1 MILNKKISLTTELIF
16 NRILGLVISLVSIP
30 FIIRNC
36 GSSSYGMYV
45 LISSISIFLSISDLG
60 ISNGIINSLVNSKI
74 RKDKE
79 YTSRVITNVIVV
91 GGLVPI
97 SILTSTV
104 LLIYS
109 PLNLDEHIIRTETNN
124 IKFLLVIAALGAS
137 ISLVGNV
144 VQKIFIAWGYNRTL
158 SRLQLLIIL
167 LSNIGLIFGSQDE
180 NPLVWMLLASLV
192 LPNAI
197 GFLVLFFLIK
207 IEKSIEIK
215 SIYVSRKVIFD
226 LIRSGRMFFF
236 LQIASVVNY
245 QIDVILISRFLDSVK
260 IAEYSI
266 VLKTASLPF
275 VLVSA
280 AVLPVWEQTASFLS
294 KGQIEN
300 ATQNLL
306 KNLRRVLSFGL
317 LGMFLFGFFGSEL
330 IKIWTSGQISPGS
343 EIILANAI
351 WIPVSAVMQLY
362 AMFLNGVGAS
372 KFIFYSTLLFTLSN
386 VLFSICFL
394 KFFSNLSGPMWSNSI
409 SSLFFFILPTIIFT
423 LRFRSGRSGV
433 ESGK

>member
-1 MILNKKISLTTELIF
+1 M
-16 NRILGLVISLVSIP
+16 
-30 FIIRNC
+30 
-36 GSSSYGMYV
+36 
-45 LISSISIFLSISDLG
+45 
-60 ISNGIINSLVNSKI
+60 
-74 RKDKE
+74 
-79 YTSRVITNVIVV
+79 
-91 GGLVPI
+91 
-97 SILTSTV
+97 
-104 LLIYS
+104 
-109 PLNLDEHIIRTETNN
+109 
-124 IKFLLVIAALGAS
+124 
-137 ISLVGNV
+137 
-144 VQKIFIAWGYNRTL
+144 
-158 SRLQLLIIL
+158 
-167 LSNIGLIFGSQDE
+167 
-180 NPLVWMLLASLV
+180 
-192 LPNAI
+192 
-197 GFLVLFFLIK
+197 LFFLIK